1 MKNPDSMVRSSTIG
15 YALLFLAALLLGA
28 WQGRLEELFPEPE
41 WPETGW
47 NILVGLV
54 LAAAV
59 LSAGAALRGT
69 FLWARRLEDE
79 FRVLLGEVTP
89 AGAFVMS
96 VASGIAEETFF
107 RGIMQPAFGLVVT
120 SLFFGLLHLPVN
132 RRMVPWTV
140 IAIAMGFLLGVV
152 YQQTQSLLGVALAH
166 STVNFVEF
174 MGLGRPLRPV
184 DGPDST

>member
-1 MKNPDSMVRSSTIG
+1 MNDPDSMVRSSTIG
-15 YALLFLAALLLGA
+15 YALLFVAALALGA
-28 WQGRLEELFPEPE
+28 WQGRIEELFPEPE
-41 WPETGW
+41 WPATGW
-47 NILVGLV
+47 NVLIGLS

-79 FRVLLGEVTP
+79 FRLLLGEVTP
-89 AGAFVMS
+89 GGAFVMS

-132 RRMVPWTV
+132 RRMAPWTV
-140 IAIAMGFLLGVV
+140 IAVAIGFLLGIV
-152 YQQTQSLLGVALAH
+152 YQETGSLVAVALAH
-166 STVNFVEF
+166 ATINFVEF
-174 MGLGRPLRPV
+174 MGLRRKATEG
-184 DGPDST
+184 